1 MPPMPHV
8 ICKNVLF
15 SLPNDSTNGIPITPQ
30 QPENMF
36 VFKEKHSII
45 TTNALTKSLWAVD
58 DPETNQSYG
67 VIFPS
72 VPDLSE
78 EKFELTI
85 TGHVFSKNDDPSTS
99 NMVALL
105 YVIGKNKKCE
115 CVMFK
120 MWSKS

>member
-15 SLPNDSTNGIPITPQ
+15 GLPNDSTNGIPITPQ

-36 VFKEKHSII
+36 VFNEKHSII

-72 VPDLSE
+72 VSDLSE

-120 MWSKS
+120 MWSQS